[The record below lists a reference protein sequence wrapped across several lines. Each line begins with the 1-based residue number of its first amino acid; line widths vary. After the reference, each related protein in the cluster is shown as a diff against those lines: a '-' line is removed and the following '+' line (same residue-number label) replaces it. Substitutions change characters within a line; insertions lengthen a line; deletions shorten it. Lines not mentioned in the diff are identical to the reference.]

1 MSEPLYKGN
10 KGHAEFIVHGD
21 WHGFSNDDVLVAI
34 LRYLGRKDKTA
45 LDKIEEYALEEQ
57 GRRWESEA

>member
-10 KGHAEFIVHGD
+10 KGHAEFIVNGE
-21 WHGFSNDDVLVAI
+21 WHGFATEDVLVGV

-45 LDKIEEYALEEQ
+45 LDKIEEYALDAQ
-57 GRRWESEA
+57 RKRWE